1 MPHELSI
8 AANGEAEMFYIGDT
22 PWHGLGQRL
31 DGPATAEEA
40 LAAAHLDWTVALEPV
55 YRGTTDWFKTR
66 YSGVDPYRF
75 IVRQDNGKILGL
87 RTEAYSCIQNVDS
100 FGLFDAVMGPGL
112 GQYHTAGA
120 LRDGKIVWIL
130 AKMGSKPYEVV
141 PGDTLE
147 PYILL
152 STSHDGSL
160 GLTMRP
166 TIVRVIC
173 SNTLHFAFRH
183 GAASDIIRIRHS
195 GDVYSK
201 AVQAREGLGLSQ
213 AYFERMMEG
222 VDGLVTASMTDD
234 DMERFAR
241 VLVTPKLKEAKD
253 EGMDSVNLHRYTRE
267 AVDMLQHLF
276 TQGRGQEIPGVKQ
289 TAWAAYNAA
298 TEFVD
303 YYDRV
308 GHGALGEP
316 NEYRLEK
323 AWFGPGRTTKS
334 RAWSLLQDF
343 AKDGSSALHHLD
355 QALLR

>member
-8 AANGEAEMFYIGDT
+8 AANGEAEMFFIGDT

-40 LAAAHLDWTVALEPV
+40 LIAAHLDWTVALEPV
-55 YRGTTDWFKTR
+55 YKRSSDWFKTR
-66 YSGVDPYRF
+66 YISVDPYRF

-87 RTEAYSCIQNVDS
+87 RTENYSPIQNVDA
-100 FGLFDAVMGPGL
+100 FGLFDAVMGPGR

-120 LRDGKIVWIL
+120 LRDGKIIWIL
-130 AKMGSKPYEVV
+130 AQMDGAYEVV
-141 PGDTLE
+141 PGDTVE

-166 TIVRVIC
+166 TMVRVVC
-173 SNTLHFAFRH
+173 SNTLHAAFRR
-183 GAASDIIRIRHS
+183 GSASDIITIRHS

-213 AYFERMMEG
+213 AYFSRMMEG
-222 VDGLVTASMTDD
+222 INGLVAANMTTDD
-234 DMERFAR
+234 MGAFAK
-241 VLVTPKLKEAKD
+241 VLIKPKLQQAEAGAVD
-253 EGMDSVNLHRYTRE
+253 PTTLHRYSRE
-267 AVDMLQHLF
+267 AIDMLQHLF
-276 TQGRGQEIPGVKQ
+276 VAGRGQEIPGVRQ

-298 TEFVD
+298 TEYVD

-316 NEYRLEK
+316 DEYRLEK
-323 AWFGPGRTTKS
+323 AWFGPGRTTKG
-334 RAWSLLQDF
+334 RAWNLLQDF
-343 AKDGSSALHHLD
+343 STQGVSAFG
-355 QALLR
+355 A

>member
-8 AANGEAEMFYIGDT
+8 AANGEAEMFFIGDT
-22 PWHGLGQRL
+22 PWHGLGQQL

-55 YRGTTDWFKTR
+55 YRGTRDWLKNR
-66 YSGVDPYRF
+66 YNEVDPYRF
-75 IVRQDNGKILGL
+75 IVRQDNGKVLGL
-87 RTEAYSCIQNVDS
+87 RTEHYSPIQNVDA
-100 FGLFDAVMGPGL
+100 FGLFDAVMGPGQ

-120 LRDGKIVWIL
+120 LRDGRIVWIL
-130 AKMGSKPYEVV
+130 AKMGEAYEVV
-141 PGDTLE
+141 PGDKLE

-166 TIVRVIC
+166 TMIRVVC
-173 SNTLHFAFRH
+173 SNTLHFAFRR
-183 GAASDIIRIRHS
+183 GSASDIVTIRHS

-222 VDGLVTASMTDD
+222 VDGLVSANMTAT
-234 DMERFAR
+234 DMESFATA
-241 VLVTPKLKEAKD
+241 LVKPKRMEAEAGAVDPTTVHK
-253 EGMDSVNLHRYTRE
+253 YTRE
-267 AVDMLQHLF
+267 AIDMLQRLF
-276 TQGRGQEIPGVKQ
+276 IDGRGQEIPGVKQ

-303 YYDRV
+303 YYARV
-308 GHGALGEP
+308 GPGQLGEP
-316 NEYRLEK
+316 DEHRLEK

-334 RAWSLLQDF
+334 KAWSLLQDF
-343 AKDGSSALHHLD
+343 SREGASAFS
-355 QALLR
+355 A